1 VNENARKILDC
12 AARAALAAGEILGP
26 RLGKAGRTREKSSG
40 GPVTDCDLRAEEATL
55 DVIQRA
61 FPSHAI
67 LSEERGVVRSGFP
80 RWVVDPLDGTSNF
93 IRGVP
98 WYAISVAFE
107 TGAGTEVGVVYA
119 PALGL
124 LFSAIKG
131 RGAHL
136 NGRAVH
142 ASNKRTL
149 RGSLMDVGLPREG
162 WANSTVLGGFSRLS
176 AAGADLRS
184 LNACALDLAFVA
196 CGRLEA
202 YWDEFVS
209 PWDMAAGG
217 LLVREAEGLI
227 TTESARTKYEGQR
240 LLASNAPLHKPLRRL
255 LRIS

>member
-1 VNENARKILDC
+1 MNGSARKILSC
-12 AARAALAAGEILGP
+12 AARAALAAGEILRP
-26 RLGKAGRTREKSSG
+26 RLGKAGGIREKSSG

-55 DVIQRA
+55 TVIERA
-61 FPSHAI
+61 FPNHAI
-67 LSEERGVVRSGFP
+67 LSEERGVVRAGFP

-98 WYAISVAFE
+98 WYAVSVAFE
-107 TGAGTEVGVVYA
+107 TESGTEVGVVYA

-131 RGAHL
+131 RGARL
-136 NGRAVH
+136 NGRTVR
-142 ASNKRTL
+142 ASNTRTL
-149 RGSLMDVGLPREG
+149 RGSLIDVGLPREG
-162 WANSTVLGGFSRLS
+162 WADSTILSGFSRLS

-209 PWDMAAGG
+209 PWDMAAGR
-217 LLVREAEGLI
+217 LLVREAKGRI
-227 TTESARTKYEGQR
+227 TTEPASTKHEGHR
-240 LLASNAPLHKPLRRL
+240 LLASNAALHKPLRRL

>member
-1 VNENARKILDC
+1 M
-12 AARAALAAGEILGP
+12 
-26 RLGKAGRTREKSSG
+26 
-40 GPVTDCDLRAEEATL
+40 TDCDFRAEEATL

-61 FPSHAI
+61 FPDHGI
-67 LSEERGVVRSGFP
+67 LSEERGAVSSVSGFP

-107 TGAGTEVGVVYA
+107 TRTGTEVGVVYA

-131 RGAHL
+131 RGARL

-142 ASNKRTL
+142 ASATRTL
-149 RGSLMDVGLPREG
+149 RGSLIDGGLPREG
-162 WANSTVLGGFSRLS
+162 WADSTVLSGFSRLS

-217 LLVREAEGLI
+217 LLVREAG
-227 TTESARTKYEGQR
+227 G
-240 LLASNAPLHKPLRRL
+240 
-255 LRIS
+255 RINDRVSTLEA